1 MKENL
6 DRLFSLQR
14 FTSGILLLVP
24 LLLFFQAV
32 SAKNLF
38 LVSAIIGDGA
48 QVRGAEGSRNL
59 ELATYL
65 PMGERITIR
74 PRSGLESLASSR
86 TLRFGSGTS
95 FTSEPEHLVIHDGSL
110 LYRTRKTGNFLR
122 VVGPEVDVSL
132 DGMGTILLEVEP
144 NGGFKLVGL
153 LGRLRVTDK
162 IGERATQLLPGEL
175 LFVKPGGRGFGDKV
189 FVNLEKLV
197 ESSFLVGGFEN
208 LSSFERS
215 LTSVTK
221 AQGESIAKR
230 YRAKVGSARG
240 IDTFEVIPI
249 ESSSEE
255 AAKLD
260 SSASEN
266 SSAVPESPVPSR
278 AGPLEE
284 FLGRPAKRI
293 PEPAKP
299 THVDPVPVLAN
310 PVVPVPKPAP
320 TPVLV
325 SPSSPAGDPLDE
337 LLRKPRKQPLGLFD
351 ASRSRKN
358 VNSANDPRSQVGDS
372 LKGQDRIV
380 FEDDQGRSQTELI
393 FRSGDEKAQPNKAVP
408 DKPVEKRRLPGRLF
422 ELP

>member
-95 FTSEPEHLVIHDGSL
+95 FTSEPEHLVMHDGSL

-240 IDTFEVIPI
+240 VDTFEVIPI

-260 SSASEN
+260 SSASET
-266 SSAVPESPVPSR
+266 SSAAPESPVPSR

-293 PEPAKP
+293 PEPAQP
-299 THVDPVPVLAN
+299 TQVDPVPVLAN

-351 ASRSRKN
+351 ASSSRKN

-372 LKGQDRIV
+372 QQGQDRIV